1 MKYRI
6 LSNSGHLSNEDCAK
20 TVVKLMENG
29 CDKIVLCHLSKENNE
44 PELALGSVH
53 LELQNNNLSLPE
65 STVLRAASRFA
76 PDEWLVF
83 LHLPFFGKKTR
94 RKPDGVP
101 RRRHS
106 HGLAGS
112 G

>member
-1 MKYRI
+1 
-6 LSNSGHLSNEDCAK
+6 
-20 TVVKLMENG
+20 MENG

-83 LHLPFFGKKTR
+83 
-94 RKPDGVP
+94 
-101 RRRHS
+101 
-106 HGLAGS
+106 
-112 G
+112 